1 MKYCQHTL
9 LRMVLCLL
17 LVCSANVA
25 SAQTFAP
32 TLVDP
37 QVNGLTV
44 RFALNFGRSVT
55 GNQRL
60 LPRIRITG
68 INSDEIT
75 SFMPLSSFQCSGFN
89 NIVQNIP
96 NPPEYIIC
104 MGGGTRGT
112 LELKVKN
119 PDAAKNIAI
128 QLRSVNAENI
138 SESVLDNFNTLNV
151 TVNPTIFIRIKAF
164 LEGALQ

>member
-1 MKYCQHTL
+1 M
-9 LRMVLCLL
+9 
-17 LVCSANVA
+17 
-25 SAQTFAP
+25 
-32 TLVDP
+32 
-37 QVNGLTV
+37 
-44 RFALNFGRSVT
+44 AL
-55 GNQRL
+55 
-60 LPRIRITG
+60 
-68 INSDEIT
+68 SDFE
-75 SFMPLSSFQCSGFN
+75 CSGFN
-89 NIVQNIP
+89 NFVQNVL

-128 QLRSVNAENI
+128 QLPALMAENI

-151 TVNPTIFIRIKAF
+151 TVNPTIFVRIKAF